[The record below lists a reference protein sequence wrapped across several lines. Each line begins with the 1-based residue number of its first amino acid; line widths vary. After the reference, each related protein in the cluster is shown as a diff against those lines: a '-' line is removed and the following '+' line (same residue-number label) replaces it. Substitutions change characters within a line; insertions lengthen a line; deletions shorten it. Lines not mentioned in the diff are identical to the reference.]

1 MTTIS
6 QAGTHRP
13 PTFPT
18 SATPHRPLKRQAS
31 IIAIGKTHDE
41 TLRLPAEE
49 DSVSKKQKRESPSST
64 ANTSSPPSHEIN
76 IGKPTVNRL
85 ARARDTKR
93 LPLEL
98 IDGFFV
104 GSEGIQDSYAQSPVG
119 GRSSPPSLPQRP
131 WKHNSVARKVN
142 DGGLNNTGVRKRDDI
157 QVQSVPYKTES
168 PRDAPRFTAD
178 SKNMAYNRITVLAD
192 VMLAETADFAPWL
205 GNHPEDVL
213 NEQSVKHGFVDRTP
227 VSQNETNTA
236 RQSLYGLFRH
246 RSGLQTLSALFA
258 SVVEK
263 REAYNKMSSGSAF
276 KPPPR
281 VTLTEA
287 KRRAWLSDLANPT
300 VPLRKL
306 SRTIPQGIRGQA
318 LLDQCMANNVPIGR
332 ALWLAKCV
340 GANEIR
346 TLKRKGTS
354 AAFAAGAEIKWLR
367 DWTTN
372 IEQFLESS
380 MEQSGQPDWRSR
392 TNYSLILVIRL
403 YSECLLDRD
412 HYLDWVVKSLSS
424 ASPASLPVWLMM
436 VNLHKPDLVKH
447 RKRGRSL
454 AEHLLERLSTV
465 AGHPQSPLTALV
477 GKLKHILQWMI
488 QSNIACFVMPRTWSK
503 YRDALESC
511 FNLDVVPDK
520 IFLKQ
525 LTHRNERLSVASGPR
540 TSVSRTPRQIVLH
553 VLDTASSPFDIR
565 KIMED
570 CQIACQDADVL
581 IKIVLEW
588 CSSSFRTGKYRVY
601 LAVQLIRIC
610 QEEVDVNSAVTD
622 FLALQHTQVFCDVR
636 CLSLLVS
643 ELVRSQ
649 VFSLGRYLQWLTA
662 SGSLRCDSFQ
672 ADSSDLFSRTDDDS
686 MKTEC
691 SLSFR
696 PAQVLTMAPLS
707 SLKPSVRNLR
717 NILLAQVGFSV
728 GDEAHLLDFCKSH
741 MAMQLPR
748 IFTPVVDPRPDTPV
762 CDFTELSRSMKV
774 ELALFLKHQ
783 TESFTTSR
791 ISSST
796 KDSGQSPSALLITDG
811 EFRLIRRLCEDLDDL
826 PVLADI
832 IALCTSSAD
841 EMLLASITDTVN
853 YHLDAFSAL
862 GAFED
867 LHSQLF
873 RAYMC
878 MRTDSE
884 LPRHFIVSLVSLGS
898 IVSSNLVSLSL
909 LQQDLARGDR
919 SLAVAACSPVSDGM
933 AESLQQAGPS
943 FIEEFEAVLS
953 TGNRMEE
960 QTMTQLF
967 NVLARRLEKG
977 HYQIQAENDEILCAL
992 YARLRVYRL
1001 AQFEALIATWLRKIL
1016 NTANS
1021 RVKQLLPVLISTN
1034 CVSFEACVD
1043 IFIEVMDDD
1052 EDPTTEVFP
1061 TRTHLTD
1068 FLAMIVAAEN
1078 GLDPVSYK
1086 LKLENARHV
1095 NKSPHRAL
1103 ELRARAG
1110 FDNSSKGAQPWADLL
1125 IKLVLSDGKLDSL
1138 LATGYDGALGSVL
1151 NGLLRLPRDASE
1163 FDFPELAK
1171 NTNDLSMPFCRF
1183 RLQLWAAASSLS
1195 SLASGQEAVVET
1207 LFDIAKSES
1216 DSSWICY
1223 TNAIGIEAASKVRG
1237 KAEEAFFAL
1246 PIFPLS
1252 GRMPSTALPRAACID
1267 QAGKYLKIVSSTAYS
1282 IPSGGVQGIISIL
1295 VERFAVVLRGLI
1307 GEKTAAYS
1315 DNIHPV
1321 STQSVSS
1328 GEESAPRRFGHM
1340 ISYLTLLIQMTSIH
1354 RAGFVSSRVEPLSV
1368 PVASQKQSQQDVVKI
1383 LVLLVNIA
1391 LQPSLDAE
1399 PCVAGHILDVAAA
1412 IVDDASEEVRTLC
1425 ARILKDKMRDQR
1437 AEYLFGSA
1445 NATKGIGSLQGNS
1458 QAGWNADGL
1467 YIVKDGK
1474 RVGDYRSRNW
1484 EMLEGG
1490 AEASISLSLFET
1502 KREV

>member
-1 MTTIS
+1 MTTIP

-31 IIAIGKTHDE
+31 ITTIGKIDGE
-41 TLRLPAEE
+41 ILRHPAEE
-49 DSVSKKQKRESPSST
+49 DSVSKRQKRDTPFST
-64 ANTSSPPSHEIN
+64 ANTSNSPSHEIN
-76 IGKPTVNRL
+76 IGKPTANRL

-104 GSEGIQDSYAQSPVG
+104 GSEGVQDSHAQSPVG

-142 DGGLNNTGVRKRDDI
+142 KGGLNNTGVRKRDDI
-157 QVQSVPYKTES
+157 QVQSVPYKTEP
-168 PRDAPRFTAD
+168 PRDAPTFMAD
-178 SKNMAYNRITVLAD
+178 NR
-192 VMLAETADFAPWL
+192 ADFAPWL

-213 NEQSVKHGFVDRTP
+213 NEQTVKHGFVDRTP
-227 VSQNETNTA
+227 VSQYETNTA

-263 REAYNKMSSGSAF
+263 REAYSKMSPGSAF

-287 KRRAWLSDLANPT
+287 KRRAWLSDLANPA

-306 SRTIPQGIRGQA
+306 SRTIPQGIRGQT

-354 AAFAAGAEIKWLR
+354 GAFAAGAEIKWLR

-380 MEQSGQPDWRSR
+380 MEHSGQPDWRPR
-392 TNYSLILVIRL
+392 THYSLSLVIRL

-424 ASPASLPVWLMM
+424 ASPVCLPVWLMM

-454 AEHLLERLSTV
+454 AEYLLERLSNV
-465 AGHPQSPLTALV
+465 AGHPQSPLTPLV
-477 GKLKHILQWMI
+477 GKLKHILRWMI

-511 FNLDVVPDK
+511 FNSDVVPDK
-520 IFLKQ
+520 IILKQ
-525 LTHRNERLSVASGPR
+525 LVHRNERLSFASGPT
-540 TSVSRTPRQIVLH
+540 TSVPRTPRQIVLH
-553 VLDTASSPFDIR
+553 ILDTASSPFDIR
-565 KIMED
+565 KITQD
-570 CQIACQDADVL
+570 CQTACQDADVL

-588 CSSSFRTGKYRVY
+588 CSSRFRTGQYRVY

-610 QEEVDVNSAVTD
+610 QEEADVNSAVTD

-643 ELVRSQ
+643 ELVRSK
-649 VFSLGRYLQWLTA
+649 VFALGRYLQWLTA
-662 SGSLRCDSFQ
+662 SGTLRCDSFQ
-672 ADSSDLFSRTDDDS
+672 TDSSDLFSHTNEDS
-686 MKTEC
+686 MKAEG

-696 PAQVLTMAPLS
+696 PAQVLTMVPLS

-717 NILLAQVGFSV
+717 NILLAQVGFSA
-728 GDEAHLLDFCKSH
+728 GCEAHLLDFCKRH

-748 IFTPVVDPRPDTPV
+748 ILGSEVDPILDTSV
-762 CDFTELSRSMKV
+762 CDFAELSRSTKV

-783 TESFTTSR
+783 TESFTTPK
-791 ISSST
+791 ISSGA
-796 KDSGQSPSALLITDG
+796 KDNGQSPPTLLITDA
-811 EFRLIRRLCEDLDDL
+811 EFRLIRRLCENLDDL
-826 PVLADI
+826 SVLADI
-832 IALCTSSAD
+832 ISLCTSSAD
-841 EMLLASITDTVN
+841 EMLLASITDTVS

-867 LHSQLF
+867 LHSGLF
-873 RAYMC
+873 QAYMC
-878 MRTDSE
+878 MRTNSE

-898 IVSSNLVSLSL
+898 LVSSNLVSLSI

-943 FIEEFEAVLS
+943 FIERFETVLS

-977 HYQIQAENDEILCAL
+977 HYQIQAENDEVLCAL

-1034 CVSFEACVD
+1034 CISFEAFVD
-1043 IFIEVMDDD
+1043 ILIEAMDDN

-1061 TRTHLTD
+1061 VRSHLIG

-1078 GLDPVSYK
+1078 GLDSVSYK
-1086 LKLENARHV
+1086 LKLENARHI
-1095 NKSPHRAL
+1095 NTSPHRAL

-1110 FDNSSKGAQPWADLL
+1110 FDNNLKGAQPWDNLL
-1125 IKLVLSDGKLDSL
+1125 IRLVLSDGKIDALS
-1138 LATGYDGALGSVL
+1138 ATVFDGALESVL
-1151 NGLLRLPRDASE
+1151 NGLLRLPRDVSV
-1163 FDFPELAK
+1163 FDFSELAK
-1171 NTNDLSMPFCRF
+1171 NTNDLSMPFCRL

-1207 LFDIAKSES
+1207 LFDLAKSES
-1216 DSSWICY
+1216 DSSWIYY
-1223 TNAIGIEAASKVRG
+1223 TKAIGVEAASRLRG

-1246 PIFPLS
+1246 PIIPLS
-1252 GRMPSTALPRAACID
+1252 GRTPSTALPRAAYID
-1267 QAGKYLKIVSSTAYS
+1267 QAGKYLRIVSSTAYS
-1282 IPSGGVQGIISIL
+1282 IPPGGVQGIISIL
-1295 VERFAVVLRGLI
+1295 VDRFAVVLRGLT
-1307 GEKTAAYS
+1307 GEKTAANS
-1315 DNIHPV
+1315 DNINPV
-1321 STQSVSS
+1321 TTQPVASS
-1328 GEESAPRRFGHM
+1328 EESAPRRFGHM
-1340 ISYLTLLIQMTSIH
+1340 ITYLTLLIRMTSIH
-1354 RAGFVSSRVEPLSV
+1354 RTGFVSSRVEPLSL

-1391 LQPSLDAE
+1391 LHPSLDAE

-1412 IVDDASEEVRTLC
+1412 IVDDASEEVRALC

-1445 NATKGIGSLQGNS
+1445 NATKGIGSLQRNS
-1458 QAGWNADGL
+1458 QAGWTTDGL
-1467 YIVKDGK
+1467 HIVKDGK